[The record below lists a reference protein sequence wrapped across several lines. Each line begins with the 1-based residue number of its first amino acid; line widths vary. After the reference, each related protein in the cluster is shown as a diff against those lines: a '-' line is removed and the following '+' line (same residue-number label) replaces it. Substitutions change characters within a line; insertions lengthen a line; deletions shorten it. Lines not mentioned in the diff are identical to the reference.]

1 MSKVNIGYKDGM
13 KVMIESEI
21 AVNPHVALIGAS
33 GSGKTVEAQRIISGL
48 VEQGETVLV
57 ISIHNSFID
66 NQILPYYKE
75 VINKH
80 RCDVYAHRDGIP
92 CRLFEPLIYEDKTKE
107 DVEDVAGAVTDI
119 IERTLSMGRRQKG
132 ILRTVIEEVI
142 DAGEYHEK
150 GFIAIGDMLKS
161 LEDKRCDDL
170 YEKYSYVF
178 RKNLFYDGDLLKE
191 GKVNIIHLD
200 HFDLELQDTVAELLL
215 SYLWRVA
222 NAGIFQK
229 NKVFLFVDECQNMIS
244 SAKGALA
251 HLISEGRKLG
261 INLILATQM
270 ILNGSS
276 NAVQQRISQ
285 CGTILYF
292 KPASNRIK
300 QTAKLISPGTD
311 IKWGLRLKRL
321 KVGEFVATG
330 DFMVGEE
337 TINYPLVVDA
347 NIERI
352 RGYDEVSNLFTKLTT
367 TYIKSNSLNEKNM

>member
-80 RCDVYAHRDGIP
+80 RCDVYAHSDGIP